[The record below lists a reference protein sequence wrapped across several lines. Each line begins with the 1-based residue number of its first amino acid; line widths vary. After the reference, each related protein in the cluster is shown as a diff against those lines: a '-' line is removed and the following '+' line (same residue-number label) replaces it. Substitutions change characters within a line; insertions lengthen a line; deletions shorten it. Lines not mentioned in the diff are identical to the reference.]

1 MDTIEEK
8 FPAPAN
14 KHIYIIVA
22 VSAIVLPIAVLFELK
37 KAVIK
42 KHTFQT
48 MAELISA
55 DLKSTAEAMALIRHN
70 LTSANNELT
79 ELEQS
84 SSERL
89 PEGSEM
95 DIESSS
101 SEEELLPKRH
111 KLRHVI
117 ATSNVSS
124 DIAPMEDFFDTMSEE
139 EIFRYKVKQILT
151 RFLVS
156 QSLMD

>member
-1 MDTIEEK
+1 MRLT
-8 FPAPAN
+8 
-14 KHIYIIVA
+14 
-22 VSAIVLPIAVLFELK
+22 LPR
-37 KAVIK
+37 
-42 KHTFQT
+42 
-48 MAELISA
+48 
-55 DLKSTAEAMALIRHN
+55 AEAMALIRHN

-139 EIFRYKVKQILT
+139 EIFRYK
-151 RFLVS
+151 
-156 QSLMD
+156 